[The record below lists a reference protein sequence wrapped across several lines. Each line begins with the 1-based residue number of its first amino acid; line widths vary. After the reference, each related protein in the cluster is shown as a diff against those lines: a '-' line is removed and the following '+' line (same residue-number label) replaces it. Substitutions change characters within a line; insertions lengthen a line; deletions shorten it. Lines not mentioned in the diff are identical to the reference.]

1 MINKKSSPHNSME
14 GDLPLLF
21 NAAKAAET
29 LGISTRSLWTLTQA
43 GTIPHIRLGYRVLY
57 SPQCLHK
64 AVTKNTFIGGDKNGE
79 SL

>member
-1 MINKKSSPHNSME
+1 MINKKSSLNNPVK
-14 GDLPLLF
+14 GGQPLLF

-29 LGISTRSLWTLTQA
+29 LGISARSLWTLTQA
-43 GTIPHIRLGYRVLY
+43 GTIPHIRLGHRVLY
-57 SPQCLHK
+57 SSQCLHK